1 MQFPPELQ
9 LIINAFAKPML
20 QHSGEYKRAL
30 AATNRLLW
38 SALKRKLSSPEADQV
53 VKVLRDYLESKTQA
67 QTFLT
72 IYKANVYENPACE
85 LSSEERDK
93 MRTDWINS
101 IHTELRLRRELDT
114 LIA

>member
-1 MQFPPELQ
+1 MQFPQEIER
-9 LIINAFAKPML
+9 IIQEFAKPL
-20 QHSGEYKRAL
+20 LRHPQEYKLAL

-72 IYKANVYENPACE
+72 IYKVNVYENPACE
-85 LSSEERDK
+85 LSSEERGK

-101 IHTELRLRRELDT
+101 IRNELRLRHELDT

>member
-1 MQFPPELQ
+1 MRFPEEIVR
-9 LIINAFAKPML
+9 IINALAKPL
-20 QHSGEYKRAL
+20 LRHPRDYKLAL

-38 SALKRKLSSPEADQV
+38 SDLKQKLSSPEADQV
-53 VKVLRDYLESKTQA
+53 VKALRDYLESKTQA
-67 QTFLT
+67 QTFLA
-72 IYKANVYENPACE
+72 IYKANVYENACE

-101 IHTELRLRRELDT
+101 IHTELQLRRELET